1 MEIFALL
8 WTEIII
14 RPMLNTLMVL
24 YVVFFHNMAI
34 AILGFTMIVRL
45 VTLPLTLKQLR
56 QMRKMT
62 ELQPKMK
69 DAQTKFAGDRTRIS
83 QETMKIYRDAGVS
96 PVGCLGPLIIQM
108 PILIGLFR
116 VLIQVLY
123 TTPDD
128 LIGYSERVYSWLTF
142 IPIHQAVPINAEFL
156 WLNLGKPDPSPII
169 IPFLVAATT
178 FLQQKM
184 TTTPSADPRQQSS
197 QAMMLWMIPIMLGFF
212 SLQFPSGLSMYWI
225 VSNLIG
231 VGIQYFITGWQPL
244 WPLFPKRTSPDPA
257 PSRNQRNQRNQSNR
271 QNNNSSEVND
281 GNSRTQRP
289 HSRRSRRTR
298 PDGTKRRPNRG
309 RSRNH

>member
-14 RPMLNTLMVL
+14 RPMLNTLIVL
-24 YVVFFHNMAI
+24 YVVFFQNMAI
-34 AILGFTMIVRL
+34 AILVFTVIIRFI
-45 VTLPLTLKQLR
+45 TLPLTLKQLR

-69 DAQTKFAGDRTRIS
+69 DVQTKYAGDRTRIS
-83 QETMKIYRDAGVS
+83 QETMKVYRDAGVS

-116 VLIQVLY
+116 VLIQILY

-128 LIGYSERVYSWLTF
+128 LIGYSERVYSWITF
-142 IPIHQAVPINAEFL
+142 IPVHQAVPINAQFL
-156 WLNLGKPDPSPII
+156 WLDLGAPDPSPII

-212 SLQFPSGLSMYWI
+212 SLQFPAGLSMYWI

-244 WPLFPKRTSPDPA
+244 FPLFPKRATANPTTNNNTRP
-257 PSRNQRNQRNQSNR
+257 RQQSNR

>member
-8 WTEIII
+8 WTEVIIK
-14 RPMLNTLMVL
+14 PMLNTLIVL
-24 YVVFFHNMAI
+24 YVVFFQNMAI
-34 AILGFTMIVRL
+34 AILLFTVIVRL

-56 QMRKMT
+56 QMKKMT
-62 ELQPKMK
+62 ELQPKMREV
-69 DAQTKFAGDRTRIS
+69 QTKFAGDRTRIS
-83 QETMKIYRDAGVS
+83 QETMKVYRDAGVS

-116 VLIQVLY
+116 VLIQILY

-142 IPIHQAVPINAEFL
+142 VPVHQAVPINAQFL
-156 WLNLGKPDPSPII
+156 WLDLGAPDPSPII

-184 TTTPSADPRQQSS
+184 TTTPSPDPRQQSS

-212 SLQFPSGLSMYWI
+212 ALQFPAGLSMYWI

-244 WPLFPKRTSPDPA
+244 WPLFPKRIPQDSQQTQR
-257 PSRNQRNQRNQSNR
+257 SRQRPNNKP
-271 QNNNSSEVND
+271 NNNSSEVND

-309 RSRNH
+309 RSRNN